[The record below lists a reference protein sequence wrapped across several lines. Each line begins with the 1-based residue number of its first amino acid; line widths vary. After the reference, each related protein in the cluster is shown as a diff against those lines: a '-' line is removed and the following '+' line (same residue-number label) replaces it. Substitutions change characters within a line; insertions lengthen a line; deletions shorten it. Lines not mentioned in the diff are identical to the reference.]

1 MKKLIVISM
10 VLVLMAL
17 LMFPAAYGSTL
28 KITLIPDK
36 KLANVNLNSESELL
50 FTYPNGSFVSKLLNG
65 TSTNISFSE
74 TFNHPS
80 DQAIAF
86 MEGYLKSRYHNVT
99 VDNMTVVFNLT
110 EKANNTVLKI
120 TKNVYIDLWL
130 TGIFNKTKSETKA
143 NLSWRAFEI
152 RGDFEIDGHDIND
165 FGSYLGSIEMFS
177 NFMDRI
183 NNKSTINFTA
193 LSTPLDKWN
202 RTYDASTNTTTFY
215 YNSSMNVLLSMSING
230 TENNNY
236 YNYTLKILY
245 DPSSTITVPGYATAT
260 NNSIEIMPTAPST
273 TNMLLIGVVAVVAV
287 VVVVGG
293 IALVLRKK

>member
-1 MKKLIVISM
+1 MRKIIVISIVV
-10 VLVLMAL
+10 VLSAL

-36 KLANVNLNSESELL
+36 KLANVNLESESELL
-50 FTYPNGSFVSKLLNG
+50 LTYPNGSFVSKSLNG
-65 TSTNISFSE
+65 TSTNIAFTE

-86 MEGYLKSRYHNVT
+86 MEGYLKSRYHNIT
-99 VDNMTVVFNLT
+99 VDNMTVIFNLT

-120 TKNVYIDLWL
+120 TKNVSIDLWL

-143 NLSWRAFEI
+143 NLSWRAFEV
-152 RGDFEIDGHDIND
+152 RGEFEINGHDING
-165 FGSYLGSIEMFS
+165 FGSYLGSIGMFLT
-177 NFMDRI
+177 FMDRI
-183 NNKSTINFTA
+183 DNKSTINFTA
-193 LSTPLDKWN
+193 LATPLYKWN
-202 RTYDASTNTTTFY
+202 KIYDPSTNTTTFY

-230 TENNNY
+230 TGTDNN
-236 YNYTLKILY
+236 NYTLKILY

-260 NNSIEIMPTAPST
+260 NNSIDIMPTAPST
-273 TNMLLIGVVAVVAV
+273 TNILLIGIVAVVAV